1 MGIVRKLTGGNEGV
15 SRLRAPLQLSL
26 LISPLYLLCPF
37 QLIKK
42 TYNRQAMLSINR
54 LLGNGK
60 TELIIEVEK
69 AIWNVL
75 FSLAEGSLDSVQ
87 LLHHLCE
94 QLPWDK
100 ITTATNS
107 DHERHWFNLGKRYI
121 KFNSNNT
128 DQMFRT
134 AFAYIWLFS
143 CLSSNNRPSRHWRE
157 IKGYRA
163 AVHVYP
169 SYYGHFQRP

>member
-1 MGIVRKLTGGNEGV
+1 MEIARKLTGSNEV
-15 SRLRAPLQLSL
+15 SLLRAPLQLSL

-37 QLIKK
+37 QLIKR
-42 TYNRQAMLSINR
+42 TYNRQAMLYISR

-69 AIWNVL
+69 AIWNAL

-100 ITTATNS
+100 ITTAAAATS
-107 DHERHWFNLGKRYI
+107 DYERHWFNLGK
-121 KFNSNNT
+121 
-128 DQMFRT
+128 
-134 AFAYIWLFS
+134 
-143 CLSSNNRPSRHWRE
+143 
-157 IKGYRA
+157 
-163 AVHVYP
+163 
-169 SYYGHFQRP
+169 